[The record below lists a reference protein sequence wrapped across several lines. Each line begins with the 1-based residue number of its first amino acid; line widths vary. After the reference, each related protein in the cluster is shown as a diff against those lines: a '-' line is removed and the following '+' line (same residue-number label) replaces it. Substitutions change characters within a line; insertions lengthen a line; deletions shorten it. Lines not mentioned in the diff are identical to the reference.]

1 VKSKYTLL
9 IIPPNDGQARQI
21 QFSLRGK
28 RILISGLITLG
39 VLIISLFS
47 YNLYLSHTLK
57 TQEAAIQNV
66 NQLNITNQE
75 KDQEIKKLQE
85 QSLQMSQ
92 DLSTIHELELKISSI
107 LKVEPA
113 ASPMNRGV
121 SVTPQSLS
129 TTGSSTA
136 SSDPAYI
143 SKQLTL
149 LEHYYDLTLEHQD
162 QIDHTPSI
170 LPLEGEIASPFG
182 YRNNPFGGRS
192 DEFHNGVD
200 FAVNYGTPVVA
211 TAAGTVI
218 FADWDPVYGR
228 KVEIDHGSE
237 LVTFY
242 GHNSKL
248 TVKQGDTVQKGE
260 IIAYSGNSGRSTGA
274 HLHYGALDHGQ
285 SIDPLTFT
293 KFTKEQ

>member
-1 VKSKYTLL
+1 MKNKYTLL

-28 RILISGLITLG
+28 RILISGLFTLG
-39 VLIISLFS
+39 VLVISLFS
-47 YNLYLSHTLK
+47 YNFYLSHTLK
-57 TQEAAIQNV
+57 TQEAAIQSV
-66 NQLNITNQE
+66 TQLKTANQE
-75 KDQEIKKLQE
+75 KDQEIESLKE

-92 DLSTIHELELKISSI
+92 DLSTIHELELQLSSI
-107 LKVEPA
+107 LKVQPA
-113 ASPMNRGV
+113 TSQLSRG
-121 SVTPQSLS
+121 TNTNPNLQPLS
-129 TTGSSTA
+129 RAGST
-136 SSDPAYI
+136 DPAYL
-143 SKQLTL
+143 STQLTL
-149 LEHYYDLTLEHQD
+149 LENYYDLALENQD
-162 QIDHTPSI
+162 LIDHTPNI

-182 YRNNPFGGRS
+182 NRDNPFGGRS

-218 FADWDPVYGR
+218 FAGWDSVYGR

-237 LVTFY
+237 LITYY

-248 TVKQGDTVQKGE
+248 TVEQGDTVQKGE

-274 HLHYGALDHGQ
+274 HLHYGALDHGK

-293 KFTKEQ
+293 NFIKEQ